1 LLPIAA
7 TIGAPNPDGLTRA
20 VSGLFRETP
29 PSDALT
35 PLTADAVEPH
45 RTPAAQPPAWFAA
58 LELPARPGDSAQL
71 QSLRI
76 DTLPAVQPAPVH
88 AERRG
93 ALITSMYVSFIALQA
108 LDAHSTI
115 RALDRGARES
125 NPVIEPF
132 AHNTPALIALKA
144 GTAAGVLYMTDR
156 VRRHNKLAS
165 IVIMAAANSAY
176 ATIVARNYRIA
187 ARQHR

>member
-1 LLPIAA
+1 MDGRLLRIVAVTTLLLPIVGM
-7 TIGAPNPDGLTRA
+7 IGAPNPDVLSRE
-20 VSGLFRETP
+20 VSRMFRETP
-29 PSDALT
+29 P
-35 PLTADAVEPH
+35 
-45 RTPAAQPPAWFAA
+45 PAT
-58 LELPARPGDSAQL
+58 LPAGWFTAPDVPASTPREGSPG
-71 QSLRI
+71 LRLVQI
-76 DTLPAVQPAPVH
+76 DTPPAVQPAPAA

-93 ALITSMYVSFIALQA
+93 ALISSLYVTFIALQA

-156 VRRHNKLAS
+156 VRRHNRLAS

-176 ATIVARNYRIA
+176 ATIVSRNYSIA
-187 ARQHR
+187 ASQPR